1 MVEGQTKG
9 KTFAEES
16 EERKKN
22 KEAHKLSQEE
32 QELVNAASYLV
43 PIYEQMKEKDLIDGD
58 ININTI
64 ILTATRI
71 GIDSM
76 VNHAIQQGFMEDPRV
91 EAASQAGYLQ
101 ELERKNAEDA
111 AKEEVE
117 AEIEAEAAED
127 LDAVQEAHEGS
138 REGMLAKEEEAP
150 EPIPALPEPSEAMQ
164 DGLFCQDV
172 DNAAK

>member
-1 MVEGQTKG
+1 MVEGQTKT

-16 EERKKN
+16 EERKKD

-32 QELVNAASYLV
+32 QELVNAAAYLV

-91 EAASQAGYLQ
+91 EAASQAGYIQ

-111 AKEEVE
+111 AKE
-117 AEIEAEAAED
+117 EIEAEAAED
-127 LDAVQEAHEGS
+127 LDAVQEAQEGS

-172 DNAAK
+172 DNAAE